1 MNYETHFQIIDICV
15 ANPTCISSLLSGS
28 DKRQLSA
35 AHNKERAKKN
45 LYGRNINKDAFSNC
59 VPFVLESTGALGPAA
74 KKFLDDVCGFGS
86 LTNDPEAIKEKRVN
100 LVRTISSILVR
111 AQAQLI
117 RHGRSAG
124 LALSL
129 S

>member
-1 MNYETHFQIIDICV
+1 VINDNYRPLI
-15 ANPTCISSLLSGS
+15 
-28 DKRQLSA
+28 
-35 AHNKERAKKN
+35 RAKKN
-45 LYGRNINKDAFSNC
+45 LYGRNINKDAFSNF
-59 VPFVLESTGALGPAA
+59 VPFVLESTGALGLAA